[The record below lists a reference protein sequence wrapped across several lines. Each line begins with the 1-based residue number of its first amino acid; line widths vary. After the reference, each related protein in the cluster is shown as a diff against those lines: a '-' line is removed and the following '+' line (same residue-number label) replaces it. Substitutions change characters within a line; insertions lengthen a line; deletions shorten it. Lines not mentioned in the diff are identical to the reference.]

1 MFTPL
6 PGVMAAHCD
15 MGDMGEIDISSSSA
29 VMPSSVIMAHDMSAM
44 LYTDSMSS
52 DMKGHSCCDDPSTKC
67 SGSCDLGVNVSLI
80 LQETPYL
87 AVYKDSFKSVS
98 LSSKILFRELTPPSR
113 PPANLHS

>member
-15 MGDMGEIDISSSSA
+15 MGDMGEIDISSSST
-29 VMPSSVIMAHDMSAM
+29 VMPSSVILTHDMSAM
-44 LYTDSMSS
+44 QYTDSMSS

-80 LQETPYL
+80 LQQTPYTPS
-87 AVYKDSFKSVS
+87 YKDSYKPVS
-98 LSSKILFRELTPPSR
+98 LSSKTLFRELIPPFR
-113 PPANLHS
+113 PPANFHS